1 MISPVVCRPTLQSF
15 PNFTPYSRVM
25 SSVSMATNFPKN
37 RHCRS
42 CAHKR
47 RSKRAAKL
55 LFQMRIADVWACSAR
70 ASWSLVVTRSAGLWP
85 GGAGAWLMEERSC
98 SLKLESGNMPAS

>member
-42 CAHKR
+42 GAHKR

-70 ASWSLVVTRSAGLWP
+70 QLVLVVTEVLAYGQ
-85 GGAGAWLMEERSC
+85 AE
-98 SLKLESGNMPAS
+98 PARG

>member
-1 MISPVVCRPTLQSF
+1 
-15 PNFTPYSRVM
+15 
-25 SSVSMATNFPKN
+25 
-37 RHCRS
+37 
-42 CAHKR
+42 
-47 RSKRAAKL
+47 L
-55 LFQMRIADVWACSAR
+55 LFQMRVADVWACSAR

>member
-1 MISPVVCRPTLQSF
+1 
-15 PNFTPYSRVM
+15 M
-25 SSVSMATNFPKN
+25 SSVSSPDISYPHLEQQFGGTL
-37 RHCRS
+37 R
-42 CAHKR
+42 
-47 RSKRAAKL
+47 
-55 LFQMRIADVWACSAR
+55 ACSAR